1 MRGEWTLIKNY
12 AEAPVADR
20 IEALKECFGKYEDYD
35 FSQSGKKIELLET
48 DDKFTD
54 LKAGDK
60 GIIELIHKH
69 SSIQNQI
76 WVRWDNG
83 SDLML
88 LEGKDRYVE
97 VEE

>member
-1 MRGEWTLIKNY
+1 MMEKNKR
-12 AEAPVADR
+12 APVADR
-20 IEALKECFGKYEDYD
+20 IQALKECFGKFEDYD
-35 FSQSGKKIELLET
+35 FEQSGKRIELLET

-60 GIIELIHKH
+60 GIIELVHKH
-69 SSIQNQI
+69 SAIENQI
-76 WVRWDNG
+76 WVRWNNG

-97 VEE
+97 VEEK